1 MKKIFALIITCAAML
16 SLSACNND
24 GNYDDGMGSS
34 SGSQSVNTN
43 TTTVSAEAQTKPEET
58 SGIPETLADS
68 TSASTDMTEQT
79 T

>member
-1 MKKIFALIITCAAML
+1 MKKIFALTAACAVML

-24 GNYDDGMGSS
+24 GNNGGMGTG

-58 SGIPETLADS
+58 SGIPETSADS
-68 TSASTDMTEQT
+68 TSASTNGTEQT